1 MKKFIFMALFGSS
14 LFADSSLGIVIN
26 GSNGNNQFNSPR
38 NYQQEYPNFNYN
50 RDSYYN
56 EDGLYFGFFNNKGYY
71 INDVYF
77 EYRDRYGY
85 YDRLH
90 RRGYFRPHIRHIRYY
105 DYYSD
110 RRGDYIDNT
119 DCYIEKRHYYNRRPY
134 YRRHHPRH
142 SYYRDDAHVVERRY
156 DDNRNYHQEDRKPY
170 RDNAKVIYKR
180 HPDKERR

>member
-71 INDVYF
+71 INDVILNI
-77 EYRDRYGY
+77 EIDMVIMI
-85 YDRLH
+85 DCIEEVILD
-90 RRGYFRPHIRHIRYY
+90 HI
-105 DYYSD
+105 
-110 RRGDYIDNT
+110 
-119 DCYIEKRHYYNRRPY
+119 
-134 YRRHHPRH
+134 
-142 SYYRDDAHVVERRY
+142 
-156 DDNRNYHQEDRKPY
+156 
-170 RDNAKVIYKR
+170 
-180 HPDKERR
+180 